1 MIRTELAYDLAD
13 RRSVK
18 RRPSETRADM
28 ARPAWEA
35 SHHARGRGM
44 RRNELPGTVDSI
56 SAVQVRLSSVM

>member
-1 MIRTELAYDLAD
+1 MIRTELAYDLAG

-18 RRPSETRADM
+18 RRPSETRADV

-44 RRNELPGTVDSI
+44 RWNELPGTTDSVG
-56 SAVQVRLSSVM
+56 AVQVRSSSAM